1 MKSQQNIFKIKKF
14 HVLYTEKL
22 DTVYIT
28 NVALNP
34 ATENDQHRK
43 GEKLNNG
50 EIQLLHQDLDN
61 YFVKQQ
67 YENKKEQ
74 GKHRTVWKYEKFTL
88 T

>member
-1 MKSQQNIFKIKKF
+1 MK
-14 HVLYTEKL
+14 
-22 DTVYIT
+22 
-28 NVALNP
+28 
-34 ATENDQHRK
+34 ENDQQRK
-43 GEKLNNG
+43 GEKLNIG
-50 EIQLLHQDLDN
+50 EIQLLQQDLDN